1 MPSPT
6 TNEWFITLARKNGTT
21 EQDEK
26 NLREYFDPCRGIIQK
41 WMMVSEKTKN
51 GYDHLHIYVLL
62 TVQKRKDNFK
72 ESLWTLLNSDDPVSE
87 VKGDT
92 SGRWQHELVVK
103 AVKNRYNVLVYMRKA
118 LDGEGGKMIDI
129 HNIDWEDIKNDLNRA
144 EANWNINRNLRENKV
159 IRLVDV
165 PAVMHTFYRD
175 VMLRIDINFE
185 NDPRSIFKAIVK
197 DNTFIIWQHIKH
209 IRTICAT
216 YELVYGNSDFMFDEI
231 IGEEIPY
238 YRK

>member
-6 TNEWFITLARKNGTT
+6 SNEWFITLARKNGTT
-21 EQDEK
+21 ENDEK
-26 NLREYFDPCRGIIQK
+26 NLKEYFDTCRGLTYK
-41 WMMVSEKTKN
+41 MMLVSEKTKN
-51 GYDHLHIYVLL
+51 GYDHLHLYVLL

-72 ESLWTLLNSDDPVSE
+72 ESLWTLLNPDDLVSD

-118 LDGEGGKMIDI
+118 LDDGGKILEI
-129 HNIDWEDIKNDLNRA
+129 QNIVWEEINEDINRA
-144 EANWNINRNLRENKV
+144 EANWQINKTLRENKV

-165 PAVMHTFYRD
+165 PAVMHTFYKD
-175 VMLRIDINFE
+175 VMLKLDRTIE
-185 NDPRSIFKAIVK
+185 NDPRLIFKAIVK
-197 DNTFIIWQHIKH
+197 DNTFIIWQHVKH